1 MVAATRT
8 PPRSPVGLASATSE
22 AEEDQALTDLQQM
35 SRCVFATHVVG
46 GLQVGEK
53 LSFGAE
59 AEVMGKAKKRFS
71 DHPYRLARRRNHGL
85 SHMASQESRT
95 AAMSIRSFYE
105 PRNQ

>member
-1 MVAATRT
+1 M
-8 PPRSPVGLASATSE
+8 
-22 AEEDQALTDLQQM
+22 
-35 SRCVFATHVVG
+35 FATHVVS

-53 LSFGAE
+53 LWLGAE

-71 DHPYRLARRRNHGL
+71 DHPYRLARRWYHGL